1 MFPLRGLA
9 GLAAAL
15 ALIGASALPGPYGLR
30 FDSSIAHAQS
40 RAKAKKEP
48 PAGKQ
53 QPQGPAARTAFT
65 ADEQAVAVIPGIPEA
80 RVWGDSAAEFKR
92 VLPTVRGPW
101 LAMSGGGA
109 DGAFAAGVLAGWSQS
124 GKRPEFAVVTGA
136 SIGALISPY
145 AFLGPRYDA
154 ELKDAITTINAAE
167 IFEDRPTRESFFD
180 DWPLKQLIEKRVTA
194 QLMAEVAA
202 EHRRGRRLLAVTTN
216 VDAGR
221 RVIWNMGAIAEAG
234 GEKGLKLFRDVLLA
248 SSSIP
253 GFFPPV
259 MIDVEANGRRFQEM
273 HLDGTITSPFF
284 VAPEDYFA
292 DDSNGPLPASK
303 LYIIANSRLT
313 PDFEVPERSTV
324 SILGRLISVVLKA
337 ELRGELL
344 LVASNA
350 QRFGVEI
357 GVATVSPDFQKPA
370 RGFFDHPYMQAL
382 FDHGFQRGSQ
392 GTAFETLSSASADQL
407 GPDRSGVTGSADQ
420 PRQR

>member
-1 MFPLRGLA
+1 VLSLRALA
-9 GLAAAL
+9 SLAATV
-15 ALIGASALPGPYGLR
+15 ALIGVFAVPGLGGLS
-30 FDSSIAHAQS
+30 FDTATAQAQS
-40 RAKAKKEP
+40 KAKKEAP
-48 PAGKQ
+48 KGKQ
-53 QPQGPAARTAFT
+53 IQKGLPARIPFT
-65 ADEQAVAVIPGIPEA
+65 AEEQAVASIPGIPEA
-80 RVWGDSAAEFKR
+80 RVWGDSAADFKR

-109 DGAFAAGVLAGWSQS
+109 DGAFSAGVLAGWSQS

-154 ELKDAITTINAAE
+154 ELKDAITKISAADV
-167 IFEDRPTRESFFD
+167 FEDRPTGESFFES
-180 DWPLKQLIEKRVTA
+180 WPLKEMIEKRVTPE
-194 QLMAEVAA
+194 LMAEVAA
-202 EHRRGRRLLAVTTN
+202 EHRRGRRMLAITTN

-221 RVIWNMGAIAEAG
+221 RVIWNMGAIAAAG
-234 GEKGLKLFRDVLLA
+234 GDKALKLFRDVLLA

-259 MIDVEANGRRFQEM
+259 MIDVEANGHRFQEM

-284 VAPEDYFA
+284 VAPEDFLA

-303 LYIIANSRLT
+303 LYIIANTRLV
-313 PDFEVPERSTV
+313 PDFDVPERTIV
-324 SILGRLISVVLKA
+324 SILGRLVSVVLKA

-344 LVASNA
+344 LIASNA

-357 GVATVSPDFQKPA
+357 GVATVSPEFKQPA

-382 FDHGFQRGSQ
+382 FDYGFERGSQ
-392 GTAFETLSSASADQL
+392 GTAFEALPTASAGTHGRDS
-407 GPDRSGVTGSADQ
+407 P
-420 PRQR
+420 